1 MIRAKLSDQFSEK
14 KSNTIYN
21 RDTESEVDGSAFLNS
36 FYFGNMG
43 DDSRLFF
50 HLEDG
55 SIWDYWLDDGSVGKI
70 TATFDELIVNS
81 EVILKDDWNKFLN
94 EY

>member
-43 DDSRLFF
+43 GTILAYFF
-50 HLEDG
+50 
-55 SIWDYWLDDGSVGKI
+55 
-70 TATFDELIVNS
+70 T
-81 EVILKDDWNKFLN
+81 
-94 EY
+94 